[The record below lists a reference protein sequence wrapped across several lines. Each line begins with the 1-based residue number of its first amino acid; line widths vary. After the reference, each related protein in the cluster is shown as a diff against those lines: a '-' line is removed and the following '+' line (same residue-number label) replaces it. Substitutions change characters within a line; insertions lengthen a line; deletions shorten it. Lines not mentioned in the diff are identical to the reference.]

1 MEPFTAQDG
10 TVYELETSRKSANG
24 YLNSSSVLLDQLARA
39 QLALDHAAAAAVHV
53 VFVAR
58 RSAPWHARESDDA
71 ASRPAAPLGLSSVV
85 RAAANLLATSA
96 TPERLRIHALAGH
109 GLLVEAAAA
118 GCVQRLAEAAGVGRG
133 RALAV
138 ARALRLHN
146 GSTAAMR
153 ARLSRTG
160 RGWLDRALPRKGRA
174 RASPASVLDA

>member
-39 QLALDHAAAAAVHV
+39 QLALDHAAAAGVHV

-96 TPERLRIHALAGH
+96 TPERLRIIHALAGH

-146 GSTAAMR
+146 GSTAA
-153 ARLSRTG
+153 
-160 RGWLDRALPRKGRA
+160 
-174 RASPASVLDA
+174 

>member
-109 GLLVEAAAA
+109 GLLVEVAAA

-153 ARLSRTG
+153 ARLSRTPAAA
-160 RGWLDRALPRKGRA
+160 GWSTARCRA
-174 RASPASVLDA
+174 RGVRVRLLLVC